1 METNH
6 SLLNKGIS
14 KNDSNSNAKPSKKTK
29 SQLVKVTKE
38 VIDLARPSV
47 YKYLL
52 P

>member
-14 KNDSNSNAKPSKKTK
+14 KNDGNSNAKPGKKAK

-38 VIDLARPSV
+38 MIDLARPSV